1 MRRAKTD
8 IPSRIVVEG
17 PIGVGKTTLASRLAR
32 SLDYEAVHERAGEN
46 PFLERFYRSRRRYAL
61 PLQLFFLVQR
71 TEQLPRLQQE
81 NLFRAGSVADYM
93 LEKDDLFAR
102 VNLDED
108 EYRLYRQVYAK
119 LAVQMPPPDLVI
131 YLQAPA
137 EVLLQRIRGRGRGFE
152 MDLGAEYLEQLVNA
166 YTNFFHTYA
175 AAPLLVINAAQIN
188 FADSDED
195 YKMLLEHIIRARPGR
210 HFFNPMPF
218 AGEQK

>member
-17 PIGVGKTTLASRLAR
+17 PIGVGKTALALRLAR
-32 SLDYEAVHERAGEN
+32 SLDYEAVQERARDN
-46 PFLERFYRSRRRYAL
+46 PFLERFHRSRRRYAL

-71 TEQLPRLQQE
+71 TEQLSRLRQE

-119 LAVQMPPPDLVI
+119 LAVPMPPPDLVV

-137 EVLLQRIRGRGRGFE
+137 GILLQRIRGRGRGFE
-152 MDLGAEYLEQLVNA
+152 TDPDAGYLEQLVDA

-175 AAPLLVINAAQIN
+175 AAPLLVINVAQIN
-188 FADSDED
+188 FSDSDED
-195 YKMLLEHIIRARPGR
+195 YKMLLEQVVRARPGR
-210 HFFNPMPF
+210 HFFNPLPF
-218 AGEQK
+218 VGQQR

>member
-32 SLDYEAVHERAGEN
+32 SLDYEAVHERTGDN
-46 PFLERFYRSRRRYAL
+46 PFLERFHRARGRYAL

-71 TEQLPRLQQE
+71 TEQLARLQQE

-102 VNLDED
+102 VNLNQD

-119 LAVQMPPPDLVI
+119 LAVQMPSPDLVI

-137 EVLLQRIRGRGRGFE
+137 GVLLQRIRGRGQGFE
-152 MDLGAEYLEQLVNA
+152 ADLGAEYLERLVDA
-166 YTNFFHTYA
+166 YTNFFHAYA
-175 AAPLLVINAAQIN
+175 AAPLLVINVAQIN

-195 YKMLLEHIIRARPGR
+195 YKMLLEQVIRAPAGR

-218 AGEQK
+218 AGEK

>member
-32 SLDYEAVHERAGEN
+32 SLDYEAVHERTGDN
-46 PFLERFYRSRRRYAL
+46 PFLERFHRARGRYAL

-71 TEQLPRLQQE
+71 TEQLARLQQE

-102 VNLDED
+102 VNLDQD

-137 EVLLQRIRGRGRGFE
+137 GVLLQRIRGRGRGFE
-152 MDLGAEYLEQLVNA
+152 ADLGAEYLEQLVDA
-166 YTNFFHTYA
+166 YTNFFHAYA
-175 AAPLLVINAAQIN
+175 AAPLLVINVAQIN

-195 YKMLLEHIIRARPGR
+195 YKMLLEQVIRAPAGR

-218 AGEQK
+218 AGEK